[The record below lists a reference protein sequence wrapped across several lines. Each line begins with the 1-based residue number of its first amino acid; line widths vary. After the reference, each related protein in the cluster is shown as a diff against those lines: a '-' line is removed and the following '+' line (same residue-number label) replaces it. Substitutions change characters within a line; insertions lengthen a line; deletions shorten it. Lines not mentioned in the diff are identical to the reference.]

1 MIKDFEGIGFKVRGK
16 SPDGR
21 FIEMSDRFGNLR
33 VKIHPPDKV
42 TKYDHLHI
50 YDKSGNC
57 LNKNLEVVE
66 RTSSEAH
73 IQIRG

>member
-1 MIKDFEGIGFKVRGK
+1 
-16 SPDGR
+16 
-21 FIEMSDRFGNLR
+21 MSDRFGNLR